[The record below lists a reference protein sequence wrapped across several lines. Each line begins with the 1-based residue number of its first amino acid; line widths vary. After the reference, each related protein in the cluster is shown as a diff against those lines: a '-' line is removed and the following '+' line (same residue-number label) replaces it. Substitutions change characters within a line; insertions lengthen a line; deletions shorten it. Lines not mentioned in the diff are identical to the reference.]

1 MRGGRASSSSYSR
14 YSYGYE
20 SLKRGGSKLS
30 HSHSTQY
37 TYVWQTL
44 NLWREI
50 SERMYKLW
58 LLADADLLSSR
69 NTYRLSNT
77 GQGLNR
83 VQSCPNV
90 GSEMSSILQEV
101 QRRCGSWVGLSVVH
115 LGDRDVPNAL
125 TFIDKYTQVAR
136 ILAPIA
142 QCIDG
147 VSHTPPLTLLATF
160 SHDHCHALT
169 DCCLP
174 LFLCVAV
181 RCSWMRYGLTRRPV
195 STADTSS
202 NGPLLDPTG
211 PHWTLMDP

>member
-1 MRGGRASSSSYSR
+1 
-14 YSYGYE
+14 
-20 SLKRGGSKLS
+20 
-30 HSHSTQY
+30 
-37 TYVWQTL
+37 
-44 NLWREI
+44 
-50 SERMYKLW
+50 MYKLW

-160 SHDHCHALT
+160 SHCQCHALT
-169 DCCLP
+169 LP
-174 LFLCVAV
+174 LFLCVAIPKSSEFT
-181 RCSWMRYGLTRRPV
+181 CSMNEFG
-195 STADTSS
+195 A
-202 NGPLLDPTG
+202 
-211 PHWTLMDP
+211 